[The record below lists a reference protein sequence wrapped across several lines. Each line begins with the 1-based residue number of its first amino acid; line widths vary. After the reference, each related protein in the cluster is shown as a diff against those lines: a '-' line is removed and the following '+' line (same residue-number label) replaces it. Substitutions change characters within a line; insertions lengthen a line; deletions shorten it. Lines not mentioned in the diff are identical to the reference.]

1 MATSIHRGRRCARAR
16 SHRGRRRP
24 CGDNIASPGSRPR
37 NDPAEPRRNELRAVG
52 QCPLSRRRLASH
64 DPPAG
69 GDGGH
74 AAPHHIDRQRQ
85 AERQHD
91 LMNAWESLGVEPNA
105 EQSRQRGRGGPQCP
119 AAVPAQPLTRG
130 FVPAGFKTCQESCRR
145 PSCRRTQS
153 TSRCDS
159 LASTHRK
166 LLSQQRRASG
176 DLLAVGDAESCGS
189 PRHTQPATRRT
200 PG

>member
-1 MATSIHRGRRCARAR
+1 MSCGRSGNAR
-16 SHRGRRRP
+16 SV
-24 CGDNIASPGSRPR
+24 AEGSRHMTL
-37 NDPAEPRRNELRAVG
+37 RREVT
-52 QCPLSRRRLASH
+52 
-64 DPPAG
+64 
-69 GDGGH
+69 GGH

-85 AERQHD
+85 AERQHG
-91 LMNAWESLGVEPNA
+91 LVNAWESLGVEPNA

-200 PG
+200 RGRSRARRAAPRR